1 MVRSKRSPPTDPMHP
16 DPDSLSDKPAQ
27 RRLVRQL
34 AAAVQAL
41 LPPLGV
47 MVRTTNHPSSE
58 THWVRWAPP
67 GAVEDAALVV
77 SLTPD
82 DVVVTAGFS
91 ARGREETGRRPRL
104 GDLARRKRDLADVL
118 PTLLAALRAAGAT
131 LHAHRESVEA
141 LSELDWIAAVAA
153 GAVRFRASDDPAVAD
168 ERGRVAVSG
177 ASHVM
182 LARWASERC
191 ARLLD
196 FWALLLGWK
205 LPPAP
210 TPPSRGPVAAIRSLR
225 WDERAA
231 GADAP
236 PTALLPSSDA
246 WCYDPTTGWF
256 APQRFTALSPATV
269 ANARWCERHPHAEG
283 STVGLRRSADPGLRA
298 RLLPWLR
305 ARHLDADGAMVHR
318 ANLLV
323 PTGFRD
329 ADAPVLPA
337 LVSQALGDPSGDVA
351 VALVGLLL
359 GAPWPG
365 SPQAAS
371 VAARVRPRWSLQA
384 ATGASRLL
392 DAGLLG
398 PSWEASH
405 DCLTDA
411 AVRPLL
417 WLAAQRA
424 LGDLQCAPEG
434 SSGPAEALLAR
445 PWEIVPAMQRPATLE
460 ALARRFER
468 SLRAEGLRFELDLLR
483 AVLVGLRTRPFAV
496 FAGVSGTGK
505 TRLALRLAQFVT
517 GALPGGHAPRVAVV
531 SVRPDWID
539 SRGLLGYVNVLRD
552 PPHYEPTPALRVLLR
567 AAAHPDEPHFLI
579 LDEMNLARPEHYLAE
594 LLSAVESGAPVDLHG
609 RVDPVLSADRSVAV
623 PSSVPIGRNVAVI
636 ATINVDET
644 THPLSPKVLD
654 RAWLWEFPAAAPS
667 ALLAAWV
674 DPSPAEEPAAPA
686 ERLALLSAVDDDDPA
701 RAMLLAMGRDG
712 VGATLD
718 RLHAVMSAHGRPFG
732 FRVASEV
739 LRFVDRCDRDQLP
752 VPPGWPL
759 DHALLGKVLP
769 RWSGARRELHALLK
783 DAREAL
789 TNEGAPAQP
798 PSSRSVREAPTRRA
812 PPSLPRCLGKLDA
825 LVERCAR
832 EDYVTFTR

>member
-1 MVRSKRSPPTDPMHP
+1 MVRSKRSPPTDPMLP
-16 DPDSLSDKPAQ
+16 DPTDASDKPAR

-34 AAAVQAL
+34 AAAIQAL
-41 LPPLGV
+41 LPPLAV
-47 MVRTTNHPSSE
+47 MVRTTNHPSSD

-77 SLTPD
+77 ALTPD

-91 ARGREETGRRPRL
+91 ARGREDAGRRPRL

-168 ERGRVAVSG
+168 VRGRLALPGPSPLL
-177 ASHVM
+177 

-205 LPPAP
+205 LPLAP
-210 TPPSRGPVAAIRSLR
+210 TPPSRGPIAAIRSLR
-225 WDERAA
+225 WDERAVA
-231 GADAP
+231 LDAP
-236 PTALLPSSDA
+236 PAALLPSSDA

-256 APQRFTALSPATV
+256 APQRFTALSPPTV
-269 ANARWCERHPHAEG
+269 ANARWSERHPHAEG
-283 STVGLRRSADPGLRA
+283 APAEHRRSADPALRA
-298 RLLPWLR
+298 RLLSWLR
-305 ARHLDADGAMVHR
+305 ARHLDGDGAMVHR

-323 PTGFRD
+323 PSSFRD
-329 ADAPVLPA
+329 GDAPVLSA
-337 LVSQALGDPSGDVA
+337 LVAHALGDASGDVA
-351 VALVGLLL
+351 VALVGLLV
-359 GAPWPG
+359 GAPWTG
-365 SPQAAS
+365 SPDPTS
-371 VAARVRPRWSLQA
+371 VASRVRPRWSLQA

-398 PSWEASH
+398 PSWAALH

-417 WLAAQRA
+417 WLAAHRA
-424 LGDLQCAPEG
+424 LGDLQCAPAA
-434 SSGPAEALLAR
+434 STGPAEVLLAR
-445 PWEIVPAMQRPATLE
+445 AWEIVPAMQRPATLE

-517 GALPGGHAPRVAVV
+517 GALPGGSAPRVAVV

-552 PPHYEPTPALRVLLR
+552 PPHYEPTPALRVLLH
-567 AAAHPDEPHFLI
+567 AAAHPDEAHFLI

-623 PSSVPIGRNVAVI
+623 PSSVAIGRNVVVI

-667 ALLAAWV
+667 ALLTAWV
-674 DPSPAEEPAAPA
+674 DPSPAEEPAVPA
-686 ERLALLSAVDDDDPA
+686 ERLALLSAGDDDDPT

-718 RLHAVMSAHGRPFG
+718 RLHAVMSTHGRPFG
-732 FRVASEV
+732 FRVVSEV
-739 LRFVDRCDRDQLP
+739 LRFVDRCDRDELA
-752 VPPGWPL
+752 VPPGWAL

-783 DAREAL
+783 DARAAL
-789 TNEGAPAQP
+789 SPDGSQTE
-798 PSSRSVREAPTRRA
+798 SSSGRSVREPTTRVAA
-812 PPSLPRCLGKLDA
+812 PPLPRCLGKLDG

>member
-1 MVRSKRSPPTDPMHP
+1 MVRSKRSPPTDLMPP
-16 DPDSLSDKPAQ
+16 DPSDTPDKPAR

-34 AAAVQAL
+34 AAAIQAL

-47 MVRTTNHPSSE
+47 MVRTTNHPASD
-58 THWVRWAPP
+58 THWVRWAPAD
-67 GAVEDAALVV
+67 AVEDAALVV
-77 SLTPD
+77 ALTPD

-153 GAVRFRASDDPAVAD
+153 GAVRFRASDDPAVAE
-168 ERGRVAVSG
+168 ERGRLSLPG
-177 ASHVM
+177 ASNV
-182 LARWASERC
+182 LLSRWASERC

-196 FWALLLGWK
+196 FWGLLLGWK

-210 TPPSRGPVAAIRSLR
+210 TPPSRGPIAAIRSLR

-231 GADAP
+231 GAAAP
-236 PTALLPSSDA
+236 PAALLPSSDA

-256 APQRFTALSPATV
+256 APQRFAALSPPTV
-269 ANARWCERHPHAEG
+269 ANARWSERHPHVEAAAVE
-283 STVGLRRSADPGLRA
+283 LRRSADPALRS

-305 ARHLDADGAMVHR
+305 ARHGGDDGAMVHR

-329 ADAPVLPA
+329 GDAPVLSA
-337 LVSQALGDPSGDVA
+337 LVAHALGDPSGDVA
-351 VALVGLLL
+351 VALVGLLT
-359 GAPWPG
+359 GAPWAS
-365 SPQAAS
+365 SPEPTS

-398 PSWEASH
+398 PSWAALH

-424 LGDLQCAPEG
+424 LGDLQCAPAG
-434 SSGPAEALLAR
+434 STGPAEVLLAR
-445 PWEIVPAMQRPATLE
+445 PWEIVPTMQRPATLE

-517 GALPGGHAPRVAVV
+517 GALPDGPAPRVAVV

-609 RVDPVLSADRSVAV
+609 RVDPVPSSDRSIAV
-623 PSSVPIGRNVAVI
+623 PSSVPVGRNVVVI

-667 ALLAAWV
+667 ALLTAWV
-674 DPSPAEEPAAPA
+674 DPIPAEEPAGPA
-686 ERLALLSAVDDDDPA
+686 ERLALLSDGDDDDPT

-712 VGATLD
+712 VGAALD

-732 FRVASEV
+732 FRVVSEV
-739 LRFVDRCDRDQLP
+739 LRFVDRCGRDGLP
-752 VPPGWPL
+752 VPPGWAL

-789 TNEGAPAQP
+789 SPDGSPTESTGA
-798 PSSRSVREAPTRRA
+798 RSVREPTMRVA
-812 PPSLPRCLGKLDA
+812 TPPMPRCLGKLDA